1 MLLAALLTLSVFP
14 ATAFAQTTDG
24 ETTGGQESVSYI
36 DAFGVAHEH
45 EAAAVTSDSVV
56 WENGWYA
63 VKENTEIDGRVQVR
77 GDVNLILCNGVTL
90 TPRLGIELFSG
101 NSLTIWAQT
110 QAENAM
116 GGVTIRIPDENNF
129 SGIDISNGSLTING
143 GKIQSTSGTIVN
155 EEYSCGGAGI
165 GGYGNVTING
175 GVVTAKGGDYAAGIG
190 GTIGDE
196 GCNVL
201 ITGGTVTAIS
211 DGGAHA
217 IGRGD
222 MSNNPE
228 FDEMI
233 LYNKS

>member
-1 MLLAALLTLSVFP
+1 M
-14 ATAFAQTTDG
+14 
-24 ETTGGQESVSYI
+24 
-36 DAFGVAHEH
+36 
-45 EAAAVTSDSVV
+45 V

-143 GKIQSTSGTIVN
+143 GKIQSTSRH
-155 EEYSCGGAGI
+155 S
-165 GGYGNVTING
+165 
-175 GVVTAKGGDYAAGIG
+175 
-190 GTIGDE
+190 
-196 GCNVL
+196 
-201 ITGGTVTAIS
+201 
-211 DGGAHA
+211 
-217 IGRGD
+217 
-222 MSNNPE
+222 
-228 FDEMI
+228 
-233 LYNKS
+233 